1 MKKKVT
7 ILGSTGSIGLST
19 LDVINQHSD
28 KYEVVGLSI
37 NNNYEKLLEQ
47 VSVFKPKIVS
57 IKDSNSFKKFKNKNT
72 LKNLKVLN
80 GNDSFEDILDFDTD
94 IVVAAITGSAG
105 LLPVVS
111 AAKRGITIAL
121 ANKESLVCSGSLVTS
136 LAKKNGS
143 KILPVDSEHNAI
155 YQVLDLKNK
164 KNVSK
169 LILTASGGPFL
180 NKKISDLENITP
192 DEAVNHPNW
201 SMGRKISV
209 DSATMM
215 NKGLEL
221 IEAHYLFEI
230 SHEKIEIV
238 VHPESIIHSCV
249 EYSDGSIL
257 AQMGNPDMRTPIS
270 YTLAYPNRI
279 STGVKKL
286 KLSDVKKLT
295 FYEPDFKKFPCL
307 GLAYS
312 SLKTKKSAPTVL
324 NAANEVAVEAFLN
337 KKISFLSIHK
347 IVEKT
352 LNKASISSI
361 NSIKD
366 VVEVDTE
373 SRKIARELITHHK
386 I

>member
-1 MKKKVT
+1 M
-7 ILGSTGSIGLST
+7 
-19 LDVINQHSD
+19 
-28 KYEVVGLSI
+28 SI

-80 GNDSFEDILDFDTD
+80 GNDSFDDILDFDTD

-192 DEAVNHPNW
+192 DEAVKHPNW